1 MECVCVY
8 IFIWSWLCELHSQV
22 EHLST
27 CGVWHNICLKRPLR
41 VFLSFS
47 PPPHCRSVSIR
58 RKGWANASV
67 RFFFFFPFL
76 ISIMMLSHRDSL
88 RSFNSPISW
97 RQNVSHLM
105 WSEPCADQS
114 WCDSD
119 GVTAGRIW
127 PSEAHDYEGHL
138 FNESGSFIHSFSA
151 IIATVYPVITLKAC
165 LQS

>member
-1 MECVCVY
+1 MCIYLYLILIVWTAFASGASVNLWCVA
-8 IFIWSWLCELHSQV
+8 Q
-22 EHLST
+22 HLFKET
-27 CGVWHNICLKRPLR
+27 PE
-41 VFLSFS
+41 SFS
-47 PPPHCRSVSIR
+47 FFLTSTPLPLSQHREE
-58 RKGWANASV
+58 KGEPMHLLV
-67 RFFFFFPFL
+67 FFFFPFL

-119 GVTAGRIW
+119 GGTAGRIW
-127 PSEAHDYEGHL
+127 PSEAHERGNDYEGHL